1 MSKGVEKRRPAA
13 GSTYTLQLNATRT
26 DRSLARWLAAQ
37 PDPSKALKDLIAG
50 HLTGKRKVD
59 AELASLRHQVR
70 VLCDVLDR
78 VTGQYA
84 PRPVGMSRQPD
95 PEPIRPITISPAH
108 VEEGRQEAAAASDE
122 GMPSLDRQ
130 IDDKIGKL
138 LDFGDI

>member
-1 MSKGVEKRRPAA
+1 MSKGAEKRRVAA
-13 GSTYTLQLNATRT
+13 NSTYALQLDDTRT
-26 DRSLARWLAAQ
+26 DRSIARWLAAQ
-37 PDPSKALKDLIAG
+37 PDPSEALKDLIAA

-84 PRPVGMSRQPD
+84 PRPVGMSRQPE
-95 PEPIRPITISPAH
+95 PEPIRPITISPPRA
-108 VEEGRQEAAAASDE
+108 EDGRQEAAAASDE
-122 GMPSLDRQ
+122 GVPSLDRQ